1 MSKFLKAL
9 RGAGDVAEIIVASS
23 GDDGLI
29 LNSLVRSLGVTKIV
43 VDSLLIF
50 LLSVNLSF
58 TL

>member
-9 RGAGDVAEIIVASS
+9 R
-23 GDDGLI
+23 DDCLI

-50 LLSVNLSF
+50 RLSVNLSLTF
-58 TL
+58 